1 MNHVD
6 SKSLGMCMGSIFL
19 KFAADITLS
28 DAATAL
34 AALAALTTVAYNVQ
48 QMWRHRNDTK
58 KK

>member
-1 MNHVD
+1 
-6 SKSLGMCMGSIFL
+6 MGSIFL

-34 AALAALTTVAYNVQ
+34 AGLAALTTVAYNVQ
-48 QMWRHRNDTK
+48 QMYRHRNDNK

>member
-1 MNHVD
+1 MNHID
-6 SKSLGMCMGSIFL
+6 SKSLGLCMSSIFL

-34 AALAALTTVAYNVQ
+34 AGLAALTTVAYNVQ
-48 QMWRHRNDTK
+48 QMWRHRNDNK

>member
-1 MNHVD
+1 
-6 SKSLGMCMGSIFL
+6 MGSIFL

-34 AALAALTTVAYNVQ
+34 AGLAALTTVAYNVQ
-48 QMWRHRNDTK
+48 QMWRHRNDNK

>member
-1 MNHVD
+1 MNHID
-6 SKSLGMCMGSIFL
+6 SKSLGLCMSSIFL

-34 AALAALTTVAYNVQ
+34 AGLAALTTVAYNVQ
-48 QMWRHRNDTK
+48 QMYRHRNDNK